1 MLKHIRMIPLIAGIV
16 IGIIAFL
23 FVKPQQNVVYKYP
36 TPESAG
42 KVVYKDKNGI
52 CYQYKADVVD
62 CDKNESR
69 MKEFPLST

>member
-1 MLKHIRMIPLIAGIV
+1 MIPLIAGIV